1 MVSGALV
8 ESVRRLVT
16 LALVSLTLV
25 VVVYVLGVR
34 TSLGQS
40 IGDAA
45 YLGRLSESRTL
56 RVIDRRVLEAIDL
69 RVFLLG
75 AVVLLLVAAI
85 RRHWRAG
92 LVITGTFLASILAAE
107 LLKAVLVRPVLATE
121 MESLM
126 GQKGGLNTFPSGHST
141 FVTALVL
148 GLICLSSVRARAW
161 VAIVG
166 VGAIVLITGGVVTAG
181 WHRPSDAFAG
191 IALATI
197 WMSLGA
203 AYLVRTRGVI
213 MDSPAIM
220 RAVPYAAAAVAA
232 LGTLIFV
239 LMLAHPNVQG
249 AATLTLVKIIV
260 FSEGAAVVSVFAACL
275 RQIDISR

>member
-8 ESVRRLVT
+8 DSVRRLVT

-25 VVVYVLGVR
+25 VVVHVLGVR

-56 RVIDRRVLEAIDL
+56 RVIDSRVLEAIDL

-249 AATLTLVKIIV
+249 AATLTLVKTIV

>member
-213 MDSPAIM
+213 IDSPAIM

>member
-1 MVSGALV
+1 MVSGALG
-8 ESVRRLVT
+8 ESVRRLVI

-56 RVIDRRVLEAIDL
+56 RMIDRRVLEAIDL

-75 AVVLLLVAAI
+75 AIVLLLVAAI

-126 GQKGGLNTFPSGHST
+126 GQKGGLNTFPSGHAT

-181 WHRPSDAFAG
+181 WHRPSDAIAG

-213 MDSPAIM
+213 IDSPVIM

-249 AATLTLVKIIV
+249 AATLTLVKIII

-275 RQIDISR
+275 RQVDISR

>member
-213 MDSPAIM
+213 IDSPAIM

-249 AATLTLVKIIV
+249 AATLTLVKTIV

>member
-25 VVVYVLGVR
+25 VVVHVLGVR

-107 LLKAVLVRPVLATE
+107 LLKAVLVRPVLAAE

-213 MDSPAIM
+213 IDSPAIM

-249 AATLTLVKIIV
+249 AATLTLVKTIV

>member
-8 ESVRRLVT
+8 DSVRRLVT

-25 VVVYVLGVR
+25 VVVHVLGVR

-213 MDSPAIM
+213 IDSPAIM

>member
-56 RVIDRRVLEAIDL
+56 RVIDSRVLEAIDL

-249 AATLTLVKIIV
+249 AATLTLVKTIV

>member
-25 VVVYVLGVR
+25 VVVHVLGVR

-213 MDSPAIM
+213 IDSPAIM

>member
-56 RVIDRRVLEAIDL
+56 RVIDSRVLEAIDL

-213 MDSPAIM
+213 IDSPAIM

>member
-8 ESVRRLVT
+8 ESVRRLVI

-213 MDSPAIM
+213 IDSPAIM